1 MEEKYLLTAI
11 TCQDLGGATN
21 EELESFIQENY
32 TEEESVP
39 FIMWLDDIQKK
50 IMSGDQATL
59 KQFRMF
65 ASYAADQASLS

>member
-11 TCQDLGGATN
+11 TCQDLGAATN

-32 TEEESVP
+32 SEEEAMP
-39 FIMWLDDIQKK
+39 FLAWLDNLQEK

-59 KQFRMF
+59 KRLRMF
-65 ASYAADQASLS
+65 ASYAAGQVPLS